1 MSLSPIHHLLLLC
14 LRRDGAGVEGARLQE
29 CSGEEWEALL
39 RLAAQQR
46 VSPLL
51 YERLVVHGGGGAL
64 PGEVGQ
70 TLRSLYQ
77 RNSVRNMTVFHEL
90 GQMARLFEAR
100 GIPLLL
106 LKGAHLAL
114 AVYESPAGRVMGD
127 VDCLVPL
134 DRIGEIAPLM
144 EALGYEPRREFQ
156 PEADLDAQHHMPRF
170 TNPATKV
177 MVEVHWAITPSH
189 RRHYVDVKELWERAV
204 TLRLPGGVEVLGLAA
219 EDLLLHLC
227 MHATLQHQLM
237 AGLRPL
243 CDIAQ
248 VIARAGE
255 GLRWNLVAERAER
268 WGWERGVYLALYLA
282 RELLGA
288 AVPDEVLRRLQP
300 QGVNEGLVMA
310 AKEILFTEGERFS
323 ALSSNLASVR
333 HGENA
338 RERAAVFLQRL
349 FLPRTVLASLYAVPP
364 RSPRLYLYYLVRLKD
379 LLLRYSPAT
388 VLSMGGDAETR
399 RLTER
404 VYQVT
409 RWLSNGR
416 DEG

>member
-1 MSLSPIHHLLLLC
+1 MSLSPIHHLLLAC
-14 LRRDGAGVEGARLQE
+14 LRRDGAGAEEARLQE

-64 PGEVGQ
+64 PDAVGQ
-70 TLRSLYQ
+70 TLRSLYR
-77 RNSVRNMTVFHEL
+77 RNSVRNLAVFHEL
-90 GQMARLFEAR
+90 GPMARLFEEQA
-100 GIPLLL
+100 IPLLL

-114 AVYESPAGRVMGD
+114 AVYDSPAARVMGD

-134 DRIGEIAPLM
+134 DRIGEIAPMM
-144 EALGYEPRREFQ
+144 EALGYEPRREFR

-189 RRHYVDVKELWERAV
+189 RRHYVDVRELWERAV
-204 TLRLPGGVEVLGLAA
+204 RLRLPGGAEVLGLAV

-237 AGLRPL
+237 TGLRPL
-243 CDIAQ
+243 CDITQ

-255 GLRWNLVAERAER
+255 GLRWDLVAERAER
-268 WGWERGVYLALYLA
+268 WGWERGVYLALALA

-300 QGVNEGLVMA
+300 PGVNKGLLVA
-310 AKEILFTEGERFS
+310 AKALLFTEGERLS
-323 ALSSNLASVR
+323 ALSSNLASAR
-333 HGENA
+333 HGGSA

-349 FLPRTVLASLYAVPP
+349 FLPRTALASLYAVPP

-388 VLSMGGDAETR
+388 VLAIQGDAETM